1 MTDLTTV
8 AAHPSIDSTPAA
20 PPTQRVMS
28 VDVLRGF
35 DMFWILGADSL
46 VNALN
51 RMSQTAPTQFLATQL
66 EHAEWEG
73 FHFYDLIFPLFVFL
87 VGVSLV
93 YSLTKLLEHGGRI
106 EALKRVF
113 RRSFLLFIIAL
124 IYSGGFSNS
133 WPDIRLMGVLNRIAL
148 CYFFGGVTFCFVPP
162 RGMVAVATGLLLG
175 YWGLLAWVPFPD
187 VRPVAGGNQVISKEA
202 GFTNVAQL
210 NFTSTQM
217 LRGSYIQGVNLTD
230 YLDQRFLPGRKY
242 DGTYD
247 PEGILSTMPAVATCL
262 LGIFAGLLL
271 RNTVEDDKQK
281 VIYLLSAGVAGV
293 AVGFLWGLEFPVI
306 KKIWTSSYVLVAGGF
321 SSILLGLFYWAVDV
335 LKYRKW
341 CQPFVWI
348 GMNSITVYLANTLL
362 GGFGNRL
369 ARRLAGGDVQKFFD
383 QYVAQGAGSL
393 VLSITGLF
401 LAIWFCHFLYRRKIF
416 LRL

>member
-1 MTDLTTV
+1 MAELTTSM
-8 AAHPSIDSTPAA
+8 AAKPGQTGRMPQ
-20 PPTQRVMS
+20 TERVMS
-28 VDVLRGF
+28 VDALRGF

-46 VNALN
+46 VYSLN
-51 RMSQTAPTQFLATQL
+51 RMSQTAPTRFLATQL

-87 VGVSLV
+87 VGVSMV
-93 YSLTKLLEHGGRI
+93 YSLGKQLERGSRA

-148 CYFFGGVTFCFVPP
+148 CYFFGGVIFCFVPL
-162 RGMVAVATGLLLG
+162 RGMLAIAVGLLLG
-175 YWGLLAWVPFPD
+175 YWALLAFVSFPD
-187 VRPVAGGNQVISKEA
+187 VRPVPGGTQAITKEA

-210 NFTSTQM
+210 NFTSTVR

-230 YLDQRFLPGRKY
+230 YLDQKYLPGRKY
-242 DGTYD
+242 DGTHD

-271 RNTVEDDKQK
+271 RSTSVDDQRK
-281 VIYLLSAGVAGV
+281 VLYLLCGGVVGV
-293 AVGFLWGLEFPVI
+293 VTGYVWGLQFPVI
-306 KKIWTSSYVLVAGGF
+306 KKIWTSSYVLIAGGF
-321 SSILLGLFYWAVDV
+321 SAMLLGAFYWVVDV
-335 LKYRKW
+335 MEYRKW

-348 GMNSITVYLANTLL
+348 GMNSITVYLVNNFT
-362 GGFGNRL
+362 GGFVNRL
-369 ARRLAGGDVQKFFD
+369 ARRLAGGDVQHFFD
-383 QYVAQGAGSL
+383 EHVARGAGSL
-393 VLSITGLF
+393 VISITGLL
-401 LAIWFCHFLYRRKIF
+401 LAIWFVHFLYRRRIF
-416 LRL
+416 LRF